1 VKGSVKNRLLLVT
14 LACLPACGAP
24 VGEPTAETIAAGDS
38 PFDRLV
44 DQTGLGAWEF
54 GTCATDGECQP
65 QGCLDSV
72 CSPIREQGVCDTDSR
87 LGQCLTGVETGLCGC
102 VDNRCRWRRDVA
114 TMQCAVQGADR
125 PGTLPVVGSPRD
137 VYPVRIRE

>member
-1 VKGSVKNRLLLVT
+1 MKVSVKNRLLLLT
-14 LACLPACGAP
+14 LACLPACGTP
-24 VGEPTAETIAAGDS
+24 VGESTAEAIAAGDS

-54 GTCATDGECQP
+54 GTCSTDGECQP
-65 QGCLDSV
+65 QGCLNAV
-72 CSPIREQGVCDTDSR
+72 CSPIREEGMCDSDSR
-87 LGQCLTGVETGLCGC
+87 LGQCLVSVDPGLCGC
-102 VDNRCRWRRDVA
+102 TDGRCRWLRDVP

-125 PGTLPVVGSPRD
+125 PGTMPVVGSPRD